1 VFTLHAG
8 NVDESGEEWRL
19 HLWTMTS
26 LYGFGG
32 CMNRLLTL
40 FESALLGLL
49 ILIPAQAQIRIA
61 PVTSMGDIVTCYVG
75 GNKFQYEPDQSLIS
89 AQSWTGKT
97 AEAQAM
103 FDKVSGYTELR
114 SNVYTI
120 PVTDKKVN
128 VEICPGDTNYIIY
141 NADWV
146 KALYDETNNSW
157 VLYAV
162 MAHEIG
168 HYVLGHQHT
177 ELGSRPEIELEADEY
192 AGKVLAKMG
201 ASLQD
206 AQAAFRSEKMKPKSH
221 THPPINERLKAVEA
235 GWRKVSKTNVRSDKT
250 LSRDSRTVSIGQTG
264 YIQGLDGRLNPILDS
279 HNRTYLYADN
289 IAIEGGK
296 NQPATF
302 SLDQP
307 FVVED
312 SLGNEFELR
321 ISSIGNDRTTIE
333 YTQLSAAADKEQAT
347 LNLRV
352 VDQAS
357 RPVRGAEVYAIFS
370 DGTHVKG
377 TTDSSGAAQI
387 QRLKNRV
394 VSIYCA
400 HPNYKAFYR
409 EQHDVGSRLVIDLAQ
424 QRNTGSIIIE
434 STGYIPGLD
443 GRLNPKLDSINR
455 MYLYADNI
463 SIENGRKQPASF
475 TLNQP
480 FQVEDA
486 QGHRFELRV
495 IAIIAASTLIEFTN
509 LN

>member
-1 VFTLHAG
+1 MGKRYLFIMGVQI
-8 NVDESGEEWRL
+8 
-19 HLWTMTS
+19 
-26 LYGFGG
+26 
-32 CMNRLLTL
+32 LL
-40 FESALLGLL
+40 FAVVM
-49 ILIPAQAQIRIA
+49 PAQAQIRIA
-61 PVTSMGDIVTCYVG
+61 PVTSIEDIVTCYVG

-235 GWRKVSKTNVRSDKT
+235 GWREGGRSSVSASSDNSSDTMPNTLKNAIWLEANTTIKGEPVYLEFEPNGKV
-250 LSRDSRTVSIGQTG
+250 RTRTSSELIG
-264 YIQGLDGRLNPILDS
+264 YIAANERWYVVGETLQMEQFDLDTKKVLSERRGAIKGDR
-279 HNRTYLYADN
+279 
-289 IAIEGGK
+289 IEGSYYSF
-296 NQPATF
+296 ATGTRSRW
-302 SLDQP
+302 SLTKI
-307 FVVED
+307 
-312 SLGNEFELR
+312 N
-321 ISSIGNDRTTIE
+321 
-333 YTQLSAAADKEQAT
+333 
-347 LNLRV
+347 
-352 VDQAS
+352 
-357 RPVRGAEVYAIFS
+357 
-370 DGTHVKG
+370 
-377 TTDSSGAAQI
+377 
-387 QRLKNRV
+387 
-394 VSIYCA
+394 
-400 HPNYKAFYR
+400 
-409 EQHDVGSRLVIDLAQ
+409 
-424 QRNTGSIIIE
+424 
-434 STGYIPGLD
+434 YIP
-443 GRLNPKLDSINR
+443 R
-455 MYLYADNI
+455 
-463 SIENGRKQPASF
+463 
-475 TLNQP
+475 
-480 FQVEDA
+480 
-486 QGHRFELRV
+486 
-495 IAIIAASTLIEFTN
+495 
-509 LN
+509 